1 MTIDIGRTA
10 YSTMHEEKPF
20 YREFVRIQE
29 IADDSIEGYTD
40 LSEAMWDIREI
51 AEEVL
56 RGMQDE

>member
-1 MTIDIGRTA
+1 
-10 YSTMHEEKPF
+10 MHEEKPF

>member
-1 MTIDIGRTA
+1 MNN
-10 YSTMHEEKPF
+10 SEKSH
-20 YREFVRIQE
+20 YASLVRIQE

-51 AEEVL
+51 IEELL